1 MRTTLLAGLA
11 AVAIAGTAEA
21 QSPSFNCDRARSA
34 SQVAICND
42 GTLARLDSE
51 HELLFSRVLAAAE
64 AGTQARM
71 HREHPAWQQFRDLCG
86 PDRLCIAQ
94 RYRARIDELKA
105 QANPIRIIGEV
116 PRREG
121 IVIGRI
127 VDRFRPVEVPDL
139 RVLGDALG
147 GDRPVLTK
155 PVLTPLEGFAA
166 LATQGA
172 DPGPEPTVA
181 TVDPD
186 GTIKKPLSDGRIAY
200 YNPATDAR
208 GYILPDGTVTAISP
222 LQVQPDELPALPP
235 DYAGWSESVSTSLA
249 GLVGNLLTV
258 AEAETLETN
267 APGEFFD
274 SLDYQLKI
282 LAFITG

>member
-1 MRTTLLAGLA
+1 MRTALLAGLA
-11 AVAIAGTAEA
+11 AVAIAGTAKP

-51 HELLFSRVLAAAE
+51 HERLFSRVHAAAE

-71 HREHPAWQQFRDLCG
+71 RREHPMWQRFRDLCG
-86 PDRLCIAQ
+86 PDRICIAQ

-105 QANPIRIIGEV
+105 QANPIRIIGEA
-116 PRREG
+116 PRGEG
-121 IVIGRI
+121 RVIGRI
-127 VDRFRPVEVPDL
+127 TGVLRPVEVPDL
-139 RVLGDALG
+139 RILGGALG

-172 DPGPEPTVA
+172 DPEPEPTVA

-222 LQVQPDELPALPP
+222 LQVQPDELPVLPP

-258 AEAETLETN
+258 AEAETLEAN